1 MTSKIFWS
9 WIFLLGLVT
18 VDFAQGTDSSNT
30 YLKWSPQQADSIGKS
45 TYHDGKV
52 GSRELLVWLGVDTR
66 LLKTE
71 RSQNYKIRATWF
83 TPEVI
88 RASARWAQL
97 RDRLTDK
104 ETQALVSEAEAVN
117 GTVIMVELDPNEG
130 SGVIPVDWSAFLQ
143 PKGNTSPND
152 AVRGTQKPELR
163 KARVF
168 QGVMQRN
175 YDYERFWVSFPLV
188 RDDGKPLIV
197 SGDNEVELVVR
208 IYNRE
213 GTVTWEVPA
222 SIRTIANLHPSVNPS
237 K

>member
-1 MTSKIFWS
+1 MKSRVV
-9 WIFLLGLVT
+9 LLSVLLQVLVT
-18 VDFAQGTDSSNT
+18 GVQAQTTVDSSA
-30 YLKWSPQQADSIGKS
+30 YLHWSQLEAESVGKS

-66 LLKTE
+66 GLKTE

-97 RDRLTDK
+97 KDRLSDK
-104 ETQALVSEAEAVN
+104 ETQALVAEADALS
-117 GTVIMVELDPNEG
+117 GTVVMIELDPNEG
-130 SGVIPVDWSAFLQ
+130 SGVIPLDWSAFLQ
-143 PKGNTSPND
+143 PKGNTSPNE
-152 AVRGTQKPELR
+152 AVRGVQAPELR

-168 QGVMQRN
+168 QGIQQRN
-175 YDYERFWVSFPLV
+175 YDYERFWVVFPLV
-188 RDDGKPLIV
+188 RDDGNVLVGPDK
-197 SGDNEVELVVR
+197 NELELVVR

-222 SIRTIANLHPSVNPS
+222 SIRALEDVAKHAS